1 MGIDFGLVIFLYRKV
16 GKFLELLVVDEI
28 NIFMVMKFIGGVM
41 GNLYVNMEVLVVS
54 VKMGNIINVYRYKLG
69 VFNKVVKKV
78 MNDELGSEVSSE
90 DEESD

>member
-41 GNLYVNMEVLVVS
+41 GNLYVNMEVLVAS